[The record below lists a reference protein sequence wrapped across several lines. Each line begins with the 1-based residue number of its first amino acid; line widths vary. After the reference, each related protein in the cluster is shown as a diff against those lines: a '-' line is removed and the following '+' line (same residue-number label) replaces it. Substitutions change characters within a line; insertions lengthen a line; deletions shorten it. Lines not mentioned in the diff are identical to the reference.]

1 MERRTGIVPL
11 SSRPVNRRP
20 PGHVPLAGTSLC
32 ELNEVSQSRHC
43 HRAVSLTAWSTTP
56 ALVQDL
62 RLPDAAVS
70 ATDSRQRKHED
81 VRRKEESL
89 MGTARSTRRG
99 RIAASVLAATTL
111 VVAGCGGGGTP
122 EGGATE
128 TVKLTV
134 ATSQNEQTPNYYCGV
149 ELLQKRLQEAN
160 VGFTVE
166 LFPASQLGPDA
177 DRFPQVQA
185 GDIDIDLQGASAL
198 SSTYEPIGVVDAAY
212 AFNDTDHAFNWI
224 DKGSEGLFSSFQ
236 EATGVKIVDGWFFG
250 NRTFTTKDVEVRKPD
265 DLKGVPIRFPNS
277 PAFLANAEAL
287 GVTNPVSVAVEE
299 LYTALQQGIAVG
311 QENPIVATR
320 SSSYDEVLNVAV
332 LNNHNVGIH
341 WILVSGKTYEKM
353 NDEQAALLEKTIH
366 DIRQENRDCVD
377 EATKKI
383 LDEYRANTKFT
394 VIEQQDIDM
403 EAFTSKSEAYFKSHF
418 TGETLEQYQAIR
430 EMAG

>member
-11 SSRPVNRRP
+11 GGRPANRRP

-43 HRAVSLTAWSTTP
+43 QGRLIDSVVDDARPTCRN
-56 ALVQDL
+56 LVY
-62 RLPDAAVS
+62 PDAAVS
-70 ATDSRQRKHED
+70 ASDSRQRKHED
-81 VRRKEESL
+81 VRRREESL

-122 EGGATE
+122 EGGAAE
-128 TVKLTV
+128 NVKLTV

-177 DRFPQVQA
+177 DRFPLVQA

-198 SSTYEPIGVVDAAY
+198 SSTYEPIGVVDATY

-250 NRTFTTKDVEVRKPD
+250 NRTFTTKEVEVRKPD

-277 PAFLANAEAL
+277 PAFLANAQAL
-287 GVTNPVSVAVEE
+287 GVTNPVTVAVEE

-366 DIRQENRDCVD
+366 EIRQENRDCVD
-377 EATKKI
+377 EATEKI
-383 LDEYRANTKFT
+383 LNEYRANTKFT

-403 EAFTSKSEAYFKSHF
+403 EAFITKSEAYFKNRF
-418 TGETLEQYQAIR
+418 TGETLEEYQAIR
-430 EMAG
+430 ELAG